1 MDKKE
6 ILMQPNRLIRSK
18 YDFTPVE
25 NKLFYKMLFNAQRQ
39 SSNSKLYSTE
49 ITRDELKEFLFNKND
64 YQSKNIKDILNL
76 FQQSVLEFDYI
87 DDKTSSLK
95 TFSSGLITSYTL
107 DHYEQVYTIDIHEI
121 LYEHITDFIKMQQPG
136 NGYTPIN
143 LSLLFN
149 FRGAYTQRLYTFL
162 RSWSRE
168 GIEVE
173 VEYELNELREYLK
186 LKPDIYPEYKYFK
199 QNVLKRA
206 IKEIN
211 EKGNMKVDIKKEN
224 RKNRK
229 VHEIIFSVIDYE
241 TRKYFDS
248 NDDKEKANNTNNLKE
263 DKDTNVNKNVEPE
276 IIDFYIP
283 NRKLFTDKTL
293 KLFINDFSTYDF
305 NETNIKNKFY
315 EAIGTTLEKDDTE
328 KIYVK
333 SYNYFK
339 KTLENKLNELESN
352 VTVNTEYNK
361 TKFHNFDETFTQY
374 SEDEFEELI
383 LRSQKKKFG

>member
-87 DDKTSSLK
+87 DDKTLSLK

-107 DHYEQVYTIDIHEI
+107 DHSEQIYTIDIHEI

-263 DKDTNVNKNVEPE
+263 NKDTNVNKNVEPE

-283 NRKLFTDKTL
+283 NKKLFTDKTL
-293 KLFINDFSTYDF
+293 KLFINDFSTYNFKD
-305 NETNIKNKFY
+305 TNIKNKFY

-352 VTVNTEYNK
+352 VTVNAEYNK

-374 SEDEFEELI
+374 SEDELDMIIEN
-383 LRSQKKKFG
+383 SQRKKFG

>member
-1 MDKKE
+1 MNKKE

-18 YDFTPVE
+18 YDFTTVE

-39 SSNSKLYSTE
+39 GVNSKLYSTE
-49 ITRDELKEFLFNKND
+49 ITKDELKEFLFNKND

-107 DHYEQVYTIDIHEI
+107 DHEQQVYTIDIHEI

-168 GIEVE
+168 GVEVE
-173 VEYELNELREYLK
+173 VQYELKELREYLK

-211 EKGNMKVDIKKEN
+211 EKGNMKVEIKKET

-229 VHEIIFSVIDYE
+229 IHEIIFSVIDYE
-241 TRKYFDS
+241 TRKYFDINS
-248 NDDKEKANNTNNLKE
+248 DKEKFNNIYNSKE
-263 DKDTNVNKNVEPE
+263 IKYLNENKKQDIVE
-276 IIDFYIP
+276 FYIP

-293 KLFINDFSTYDF
+293 KLFINDFIHYDF
-305 NETNIKNKFY
+305 KESKLKNKFY
-315 EAIGTTLEKDDTE
+315 ESIGSTLEKDDAE
-328 KIYVK
+328 KIYLK

-339 KTLENKLNELESN
+339 KTLENKLNNLEK
-352 VTVNTEYNK
+352 NTEFKNEYQK
-361 TKFHNFDETFTQY
+361 TKFHNFDETFTKY
-374 SEDEFEELI
+374 TEEEFEELV
-383 LRSQKKKFG
+383 LKSQKKKFK